1 MIVKILFLALQISF
15 FFHIL
20 FLVQYILRN
29 ERRDLRRFLLTTVS
43 NTIAAL
49 GLIIIALSWPAMIHD
64 VDLKVVFWIFSG
76 VIMMIMLVI
85 KISIFV
91 VVYRR
96 SKDPAHYHFNFF
108 GKKVLHTSVVKPIE
122 VVLFMFTMPF
132 FLISGAYFIARLIN
146 LILYKHL

>member
-1 MIVKILFLALQISF
+1 
-15 FFHIL
+15 
-20 FLVQYILRN
+20 
-29 ERRDLRRFLLTTVS
+29 
-43 NTIAAL
+43 
-49 GLIIIALSWPAMIHD
+49 
-64 VDLKVVFWIFSG
+64 
-76 VIMMIMLVI
+76 MMIMLVI